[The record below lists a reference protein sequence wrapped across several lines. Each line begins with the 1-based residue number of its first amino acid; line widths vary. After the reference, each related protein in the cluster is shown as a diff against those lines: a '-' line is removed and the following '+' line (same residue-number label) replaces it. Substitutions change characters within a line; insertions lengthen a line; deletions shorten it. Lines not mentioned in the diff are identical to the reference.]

1 MFEILDFNHKKTAVV
16 ESEQM
21 PQVATV
27 HSGDAG
33 SSSITTDTQMS
44 PIEQQKFEDFKRLA
58 QHAMQIT
65 NINVMENSITP
76 RYESILRL
84 LIYLQHFIEL
94 NHFFFFSEMRYDSLC
109 KQIITDMNLYGM
121 CVVDDFLG
129 GTYGLDILKE
139 GKHSNAK
146 AIFSDFM
153 EIFYD
158 VLFSSFFSS
167 WPLWSWIIQGKKS
180 QTILILYLFFL
191 NPISVL
197 LFRMVKL
204 YPIQIPM

>member
-1 MFEILDFNHKKTAVV
+1 
-16 ESEQM
+16 M

-44 PIEQQKFEDFKRLA
+44 TIEQQKFEDFKRLT

-84 LIYLQHFIEL
+84 LIYLQHFIGL
-94 NHFFFFSEMRYDSLC
+94 NHFFFLSEMRYDSLC
-109 KQIITDMNLYGM
+109 KQIITDMNMYGM

-139 GKHSNAK
+139 GKHSNAEK
-146 AIFSDFM
+146 GFFPILWKYFM
-153 EIFYD
+153 MCCFL
-158 VLFSSFFSS
+158 LFSVH
-167 WPLWSWIIQGKKS
+167 G
-180 QTILILYLFFL
+180 LYEAG
-191 NPISVL
+191 
-197 LFRMVKL
+197 LFRVRRVK
-204 YPIQIPM
+204 QS